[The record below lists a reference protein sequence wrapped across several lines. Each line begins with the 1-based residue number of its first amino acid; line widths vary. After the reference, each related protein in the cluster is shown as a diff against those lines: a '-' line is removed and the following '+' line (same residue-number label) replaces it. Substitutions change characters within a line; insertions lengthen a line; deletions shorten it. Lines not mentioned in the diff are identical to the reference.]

1 MISITRSR
9 RGWTLVEILVA
20 SGLLS
25 MVITAVYALISLT
38 AGDKESSV
46 SRRTTTSF
54 LRQDARIGLEKLLE
68 RLESSIEI
76 LVPEPGQAADS
87 LDFRDL
93 LNHDT
98 RLGIEPG
105 TDDLVSF
112 EKEGGNWK
120 REDPVTKLTTRGGE
134 NFDSPVKAIR
144 IPHCKKVVFK
154 VFSPTLVSVELTV
167 EDSGRQGTLVTM
179 VHLRN
184 SRLVGS

>member
-1 MISITRSR
+1 MTFLTRSR
-9 RGWTLVEILVA
+9 RGWTLVEIMVA
-20 SGLLS
+20 SALLS
-25 MVITAVYALISLT
+25 LVIGAVYGLISLT
-38 AGDKESSV
+38 MSNEEASV
-46 SRRTTTSF
+46 GRRTATSY

-76 LVPEPGQAADS
+76 LVPEPGQVADS
-87 LDFRDL
+87 LEFRDL

-98 RLGIEPG
+98 KLTIEPG
-105 TDDLVSF
+105 TDQLVSF
-112 EKEGGNWK
+112 SRENNQWT

-134 NFDSPVKAIR
+134 AFDSPVKAIK
-144 IPHCKKVVFK
+144 IPRCKKVVFK
-154 VFSPTLVSVELTV
+154 VFSPTLVSIELTV